1 MNILTSYTRRCLRR
15 NRVRTLVTIIGIVLS
30 VALFTAVAEGTWSG
44 WRYLIR
50 ATEAEKGRYH
60 AVFRELSEDEY
71 ASLARD
77 PQVAEL
83 GRLETLGWAEIAPE
97 ALDWPYLRVASYD
110 FSCDLLSVRMIAG
123 RWPQNDHE
131 LIVSNQMPSLSK
143 VSYTIGQTVSLE
155 LGQRAAEDG
164 TPLPIYT
171 RYQIGAWGG
180 SAERLRDTVSHE
192 YTIVGVFHYIGGALS
207 DYDCA
212 GTLALTTGAA
222 GVSTE
227 AIVRLRDVRDVP
239 AFCDAHSDLGA
250 GCAWNGILL
259 QISGVV
265 EKENLWLVIVGMLA
279 ILFGLI
285 AFGSVC
291 LIYNA
296 FSISVAERTRQFGL
310 LKSVGATN
318 RQLRRA
324 VLTEALLLC
333 AVAIPIGLLLGC
345 GGIGLALRLLRPAFD
360 ALMKLGDQRPESVRL
375 ELNLPALLL
384 AVGIGL
390 ITTLISAWI
399 PSRRA
404 TRLSPMA
411 AIRQSRDV
419 KIRAGKLRVNPL
431 TRKLFGFPGLLA
443 AKNFKRSRKQYRA
456 TVVSLFLSVVLFISA
471 FCFSSA
477 LRNEIAWS
485 IVQHAA
491 DVSVQFEQR
500 SSVED
505 PDALLRE
512 LRAVEGVTA
521 AGYRVNGSDMQAEMP
536 ALTLPQDALAP
547 DAAFAELAALG
558 TELEHPFF
566 YGFVDDEY
574 YKTLC
579 AEAGIDPALGQAVA
593 FNHGQQWEYDE
604 NGKNGRLH
612 SWTVLRPE
620 ALPVDAEAA
629 MVPNW
634 IDGCQLI
641 FIESDGEGHATK
653 YVYQAPWNP
662 EIDEAPREL
671 SLSPE
676 EAEVRWRF
684 TIGGV
689 LDEQPIVVNGV
700 SFTVLFP
707 ISRYE
712 AVTGTALEPEQDNSI
727 QFHVSAKDHAR
738 VAEAIKQLIDEKH
751 PELSGVAT
759 VRDNRAGNQSEQ
771 AALLILTA
779 FSYGFILLIS
789 LIAAA
794 NVFNTISTNVALRR
808 REFATLKSVGM
819 GDRAFGR
826 MTRFECLLYG
836 GKALLFGLPAAG
848 GISWLIWK
856 VVDQGFVSGA
866 YTPPWAAMGIAAGS
880 VFLVVFSTMLYAT
893 RKIRKD
899 NPIDA
904 LKTETL

>member
-1 MNILTSYTRRCLRR
+1 MNILTSYTLRCLKQ
-15 NRVRTLVTIIGIVLS
+15 NRVRTLVTVIGIILS
-30 VALFTAVAEGTWSG
+30 VTLFTAVAEGIWSG

-60 AVFRELSEDEY
+60 AVVRELTEDEY
-71 ASLARD
+71 AGLARE
-77 PQVAEL
+77 PEVAEI
-83 GRLETLGWAEIAPE
+83 GRLETLGWAVIAQGD
-97 ALDWPYLRVASYD
+97 LNWPYLRVASYD

-123 RWPQNDHE
+123 RYPQNDHE
-131 LIVSNQMPSLSK
+131 LIVSNQMPSLSR
-143 VSYTIGQTVSLE
+143 VSYAVGQTVSLE
-155 LGQRAAEDG
+155 LGQRVAEDG
-164 TPLPIYT
+164 SPLPIYSS
-171 RYQIGAWGG
+171 YL
-180 SAERLRDTVSHE
+180 SAGVERLRDTVSHE
-192 YTIVGVFHYIGGALS
+192 YTVVGVYHSMGGAFA
-207 DYDCA
+207 DYDSP

-227 AIVRLRDVRDVP
+227 AVVRLRDVRDTL
-239 AFCDAHSDLGA
+239 AFCDAHFDLGE
-250 GCAWNGILL
+250 GCVGNEKLL

-265 EKENLWLVIVGMLA
+265 DEENLRLVVAGLLA

-296 FSISVAERTRQFGL
+296 FSISVSERTKQFGL

-345 GGIGLALRLLRPAFD
+345 GGIALALRLLRPAFD
-360 ALMKLGDQRPESVRL
+360 SLMRVGDRPPESIRL
-375 ELNLPALLL
+375 ELNPPVLLL

-390 ITTLISAWI
+390 VTALISAWI
-399 PSRRA
+399 PSKRA
-404 TRLSPMA
+404 TRLSPIA
-411 AIRQSRDV
+411 AIRQSADV
-419 KIRAGKLRVNPL
+419 RIRASKLRVNPL

-471 FCFSSA
+471 FCFSSY
-477 LRNEIAWS
+477 LRNEIARS
-485 IVQHAA
+485 IAQHAA
-491 DVSVQFEQR
+491 DVSIYSEKL

-521 AGYRVNGSDMQAEMP
+521 AGYRINGSDMLPDMP
-536 ALTLPQDALAP
+536 TLTLPQDALAP
-547 DAAFAELAALG
+547 DADFEKLAMPGMELDQ
-558 TELEHPFF
+558 PFL

-579 AEAGIDPALGQAVA
+579 AEAGMDPTLGQGIAY
-593 FNHGQQWEYDE
+593 NHGQQWEYDD
-604 NGKNGRLH
+604 NGKNAHMH

-620 ALPVDAEAA
+620 ALPVEAEAM

-641 FIESDGEGHATK
+641 YSEGDGEGNVTK

-662 EIDEAPREL
+662 ERDEAPREL

-676 EAEVRWRF
+676 EAEVHWHF

-689 LDEQPIVVNGV
+689 LDRQPIVVNGI

-707 ISRYE
+707 VSRYE
-712 AVTGTALEPEQDNSI
+712 AVTGTALEPEQDLSI
-727 QFHVSAKDHAR
+727 QFHFCTEDHAR
-738 VAEAIKQLIDEKH
+738 VAEAFRKLLDEKH
-751 PELSGVAT
+751 PELSGIVT

-771 AALLILTA
+771 ASLLILNV
-779 FSYGFILLIS
+779 FSFGFIILIS
-789 LIAAA
+789 LISAA
-794 NVFNTISTNVALRR
+794 NVFNTISTNVSLRR

-819 GDRAFGR
+819 GNRTFGR
-826 MTRFECLLYG
+826 MMRFECLLYG
-836 GKALLFGLPAAG
+836 AKSLLWGLPVSV
-848 GISWLIWK
+848 GISWLIWR
-856 VVDQGFVSGA
+856 VVDQGFVSGS
-866 YTPPWAAMGIAAGS
+866 YRPPWAAMGIAAGS
-880 VFLVVFSTMLYAT
+880 VFLVVFVTMLYAT
-893 RKIRKD
+893 GKIRKD